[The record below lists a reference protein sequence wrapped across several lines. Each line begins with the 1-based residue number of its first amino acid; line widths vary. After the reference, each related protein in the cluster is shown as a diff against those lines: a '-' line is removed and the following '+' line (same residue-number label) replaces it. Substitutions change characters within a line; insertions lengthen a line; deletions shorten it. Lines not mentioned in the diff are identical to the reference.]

1 MTRFLTILLI
11 ACSFYTFAQ
20 VESGRKY
27 LNDLCSERMHGRGY
41 VNNGIQNAEKY
52 IQQKFESFQLQN
64 LFDEEGSS
72 VTYSVNTFPDKLQL
86 TIDGTQLTAGKDF
99 MIDAISGGGTATLK
113 CIPFNKK
120 DLQDVC
126 TGNNISALKEKYK
139 SKYAQTCLI
148 FDETDTTLTSKQK
161 EIINDWITLDLVY
174 SDIYN
179 IGAIVKITNQKLTQ
193 NIADVCGNVP
203 YFIVSDKSLKSKNI
217 KSVSFDVMQKLE
229 TVTTNN
235 ICYYIDNEKTD
246 KSIFFT
252 AHYDHL
258 GQFGPVTYNGANDNA
273 SGVALMLTL
282 AEYFQKH
289 KDEIPVNL
297 YFIAFT
303 GEELGMLGSKA
314 FVNDHLYMN
323 CDGCDFVINLD
334 LVGTGDDGI
343 CVVNGK
349 VFDKEM
355 SLIQKINDENNYF
368 KHIQVRGEA
377 CNSDHCSFYMKNI
390 PSIYIYTKGGTQAY
404 HDINDNADQ
413 LPLTKFNE
421 LFNLLVK
428 FVENYK

>member
-1 MTRFLTILLI
+1 MKRFLTILLI

-377 CNSDHCSFYMKNI
+377 CNSDHCPFYMKNI

>member
-1 MTRFLTILLI
+1 MKRFLTILLI
-11 ACSFYTFAQ
+11 ACSFHTFAQ
-20 VESGRKY
+20 LESGRKY

-193 NIADVCGNVP
+193 NIAGVCGNVP

-289 KDEIPVNL
+289 KDEIPINL

-314 FVNDHLYMN
+314 FVNNHLYMN

-377 CNSDHCSFYMKNI
+377 CNSDHCPFYMKNI

>member
-1 MTRFLTILLI
+1 MKRFLTILLI
-11 ACSFYTFAQ
+11 ACSFHTFAQ

-41 VNNGIQNAEKY
+41 VNNGIQNAETY

-64 LFDEEGSS
+64 LLDEENSS

-126 TGNNISALKEKYK
+126 SGNNISALKEKYK

-161 EIINDWITLDLVY
+161 EIINQWITIDLVWSEVY
-174 SDIYN
+174 S
-179 IGAIVKITNQKLTQ
+179 IGAIIKITNQKLTQ

-217 KSVSFDVMQKLE
+217 KSVSFDVTQKLE

-289 KDEIPVNL
+289 KDEIPVNI

-334 LVGTGDDGI
+334 LVGTDDDGI

-377 CNSDHCSFYMKNI
+377 CNSDHCPFYMKNI

>member
-1 MTRFLTILLI
+1 MKKLLSILLLLYSI
-11 ACSFYTFAQ
+11 PIFAQ
-20 VESGRKY
+20 VETGRKH
-27 LNDLCSERMHGRGY
+27 LQELTSERMHGRGY

-64 LFDEEGSS
+64 LFDEGESS
-72 VTYSVNTFPDKLQL
+72 VTYPVNTFPDKLQL
-86 TIDGTQLTAGKDF
+86 AVDGTQLTAGKDF

-120 DLQDVC
+120 DLQDIC
-126 TGNNISALKEKYK
+126 AGNNTSALKEKYK
-139 SKYAQTCLI
+139 SKYVQNCLI

-193 NIADVCGNVP
+193 NIAGVCGNVP

-217 KSVSFDVMQKLE
+217 KTISFDVTQKLDS
-229 TVTTNN
+229 VTTNN
-235 ICYYIDNEKTD
+235 ICYYIEKEKTD

-314 FVNDHLYMN
+314 FVNDNLYMN
-323 CDGCDFVINLD
+323 CDGCDFIINLD

-368 KHIQVRGEA
+368 KHIQVRGET
-377 CNSDHCSFYMKNI
+377 CNSDHCPFYKKNI

-428 FVENYK
+428 FVKEYK